1 MAWSNY
7 PKGMTDA
14 AKRGRRLNEEHG
26 SKCATPVGRE
36 TGRILANR
44 EPLSNARV
52 KRMHAFLSRAET
64 YYKPSDPSACGT
76 ISFLLWG
83 GPVAKRWAARTV
95 EKMEKETD
103 QRAAELRKKYGD
115 TVEVR
120 TAEIRAA
127 DDGDSMTVEGYAA
140 VFNEPAD
147 ITPHLREV
155 IEPGAFSDVLTS
167 DVRLLLNH
175 EGAPLART
183 TSGTLTLTEDSK
195 GLHYRA
201 TLSDTTAGRD
211 LYTMIKRGDISESSF
226 AFTIGKE
233 TRSDDNTRHVVKVAE
248 LLDVSPVTYAAYG
261 PITSVQA
268 RERQDAAPTFEPEH
282 SKPEK
287 MKTERMSTA
296 DLQQTRAAKYEEMS
310 AVMAG
315 IESEDRAPLEAEAAK
330 IEELRSEVA
339 KLDAWLEMRKGQAD
353 AVKRMA
359 HVGTTST
366 SEAQEVRAINKR
378 FSLSRAVMQAS
389 TGRPLVG
396 AELEWSLE
404 GQKEARSAGVTM
416 EGQIQVPS
424 FALAPERRAIQATD
438 NTAGSETYGG
448 GFVSTDVPEFIGGLY
463 QRPVLER
470 AGMRWIQASGNI
482 QMPAVTTEGTATL
495 VTETVDSVEVHNEDG
510 ATTDATPT
518 LNKVSLAP
526 QRVAGSTVYTKQ
538 LLAQGGPE
546 VDSFLT
552 NELAQAIA
560 TKIDSTGFATI
571 EAGLTGSGT
580 AFLDFITASEA
591 ALVAA
596 GVELGGSAVVAGS
609 GAHVLARTQS
619 LTGDGGA
626 AAMNGSQFLGYN
638 YLATGHMTS
647 TAAIFG
653 RFDLGA
659 IGAYFGGIDILV
671 DPYSTASNGTV
682 TIYAN
687 RFFDVAVRQ
696 AGAFKL
702 SGTIAS

>member
-7 PKGMTDA
+7 PKSMTDA
-14 AKRGRRLNEEHG
+14 AKRGRRLNAENG
-26 SKCATPVGRE
+26 SKCATDVGRE

-52 KRMHAFLSRAET
+52 RRMAAFLARAET
-64 YYKPSDPSACGT
+64 YYKPSDPTACGT

-83 GPVAKRWAARTV
+83 GPSAKGWARRTV
-95 EKMEKETD
+95 EKMNKETD
-103 QRAAELRKKYGD
+103 QRAAELRNKYGE
-115 TVEVR
+115 TVEIR

-127 DDGDSMTVEGYAA
+127 QDSETMTVEGYAA

-155 IEPGAFSDVLTS
+155 IDPGAFDDALGQ

-183 TSGTLTLTEDSK
+183 TNGTLVLTTDEK

-201 TLSDTTAGRD
+201 QLSDTTAGRD
-211 LYTMIKRGDISESSF
+211 LYTMIKRGDITQSSF

-233 TRSDDNTRHVVKVAE
+233 TRSDDNTRHVVKVAD

-268 RERQDAAPTFEPEH
+268 RERQDQAPTFEPEN

-359 HVGTTST
+359 HVGTSST
-366 SEAQEVRAINKR
+366 SEASEVRAINKR

-424 FALAPERRAIQATD
+424 FALAPEQRAIQASDTSG
-438 NTAGSETYGG
+438 GSTTYGG

-463 QRPVLER
+463 QVPTLER

-495 VTETVDSVEVHNEDG
+495 VTAGDPAAHDEDG
-510 ATTDATPT
+510 TTTDATPT

-552 NELAQAIA
+552 NELASAIA
-560 TKIDSTGFATI
+560 TKIDETGFAVI
-571 EAGLTGSGT
+571 EAGLTGAGT
-580 AFLDFITASEA
+580 TFIDFVTASEA
-591 ALVAA
+591 GLVVA
-596 GVELGGSAVVAGS
+596 GVGLQGSAVVAGS
-609 GAHVLARTQS
+609 AAHIYARS
-619 LTGDGGA
+619 ANLTGAGGA
-626 AAMNGSQFLGYN
+626 AAMQGNSFLGYN
-638 YLATGHMTS
+638 YFANGHQTT

-653 RFDLGA
+653 RFDLGV

-687 RFFDVAVRQ
+687 RFFDVAMRQ
-696 AGAFKL
+696 SGALKL
-702 SGTIAS
+702 SGTIAA